1 MSQSPPR
8 KDAAVGQVELV
19 ISLILRIGVVTS
31 LLIVVA
37 GTVVSFARHPEYFH
51 SHDALTRL
59 TKPPVDFPITVKAAW
74 QGIKRGHGQSIVVAG
89 LALLLATP
97 VLRVAVSI
105 LAFVY
110 EKDGIFVAITSIVLA
125 LLLLSFALG
134 RATGG

>member
-1 MSQSPPR
+1 MPQSPPP
-8 KDAAVGQVELV
+8 KNAAVGQLELV

-31 LLIVVA
+31 LLVVVA
-37 GTVVSFARHPEYFH
+37 GTVVSFARHPEYLH
-51 SHDALTRL
+51 SHEALTRL
-59 TKPPVDFPITVKAAW
+59 TKPPADFPVTIKAAW
-74 QGIKRGHGQSIVVAG
+74 QGLKHGHGQSIVVAG
-89 LALLLATP
+89 LILLLATP
-97 VLRVAVSI
+97 VMRVAVSI